1 MEKEKGD
8 KIFENPLKRMFLFGD
23 FVIFAARKHK
33 SVWVMTTFALNNLWN
48 YLQGLKL
55 SKKDREWLAD
65 KLIETTADDAKTAK
79 QKAYVK
85 ETLTRAF
92 DEVERAKR
100 GEIKLKTMDE
110 FLKELEMED
119 AV

>member
-1 MEKEKGD
+1 
-8 KIFENPLKRMFLFGD
+8 
-23 FVIFAARKHK
+23 
-33 SVWVMTTFALNNLWN
+33 MTTVALNNLWT

-65 KLIETTADDAKTAK
+65 KLIEPTADDAKTAK

-92 DEVERAKR
+92 DEVEHAQR

-110 FLKELEMED
+110 FLIELEVEN

>member
-1 MEKEKGD
+1 
-8 KIFENPLKRMFLFGD
+8 
-23 FVIFAARKHK
+23 
-33 SVWVMTTFALNNLWN
+33 MTTVALNNLWT

-65 KLIETTADDAKTAK
+65 KLIEPTADDAKTAK

-92 DEVERAKR
+92 DEVERAQR

-110 FLKELEMED
+110 FLKELEVED

>member
-1 MEKEKGD
+1 
-8 KIFENPLKRMFLFGD
+8 
-23 FVIFAARKHK
+23 
-33 SVWVMTTFALNNLWN
+33 MTTVALNNLWT

-65 KLIETTADDAKTAK
+65 KLIEPTADDAKTAK

-92 DEVERAKR
+92 DEVERAQR

-110 FLKELEMED
+110 FLKELEVEN

>member
-1 MEKEKGD
+1 
-8 KIFENPLKRMFLFGD
+8 
-23 FVIFAARKHK
+23 
-33 SVWVMTTFALNNLWN
+33 MTTVALNNLWT

-65 KLIETTADDAKTAK
+65 KLIEPTADDAKTAK

-92 DEVERAKR
+92 DEVERAQR

-110 FLKELEMED
+110 FLKELEVED
-119 AV
+119 TV

>member
-1 MEKEKGD
+1 
-8 KIFENPLKRMFLFGD
+8 
-23 FVIFAARKHK
+23 
-33 SVWVMTTFALNNLWN
+33 MTTVALNNLWT

-65 KLIETTADDAKTAK
+65 KLIEPNADDAKTAK

-92 DEVERAKR
+92 DEVERAQR

-110 FLKELEMED
+110 FLKELEVED